1 MRKKYEESVEIPQ
14 GIDYE
19 FNNNILKFKKGDLE
33 IERKILVPG
42 TEIKIKDNK
51 TVFICEKAN
60 KKNIA
65 MVKSAVSHVRNMLSG
80 LEEKFVYKLEICHV
94 HFPMNVK
101 IEGSKILINNFLGE
115 KTPRTSKI
123 LSGVSVEL
131 KGNEIT
137 ISSHDK
143 EKAGQ
148 TAANIEKI
156 TTVFKKDRRI
166 FQDGI
171 FMVEKPGGKI

>member
-14 GIDYE
+14 GIDCE

-33 IERKILVPG
+33 IERKISVPK
-42 TEIKIKDNK
+42 TEIKIEDNK
-51 TVFICEKAN
+51 IVFVCEKAN

-65 MVKSAVSHVRNMLSG
+65 MVKSGVSHVKNMLSG
-80 LEEKFVYKLEICHV
+80 LEDKFVYKLEICHV
-94 HFPMNVK
+94 HFPMSAKV
-101 IEGSKILINNFLGE
+101 EGNKILINNFLGE
-115 KTPRTSKI
+115 KTPRTSEI
-123 LSGVSVEL
+123 LPGVSVEV

-137 ISSHDK
+137 VSSHDK

-148 TAANIEKI
+148 TAANMEK
-156 TTVFKKDRRI
+156 TTKVPKKDRRV

-171 FMVEKPGGKI
+171 FLVEKPGGKI